1 MRDARVVSGTRR
13 GYGRPASR
21 GTAAFTVQASGVR
34 APHRRGAAAIS
45 ALSTSIAYDVVAGR
59 GFEPHGFAGQ
69 QWQWQGQQ

>member
-1 MRDARVVSGTRR
+1 MLVLSLAPAAATA
-13 GYGRPASR
+13 GRPVAVR
-21 GTAAFTVQASGVR
+21 PAFTVQASGVR

-69 QWQWQGQQ
+69 QWQGQQ